1 MGNSVISLL
10 NWACTVTKEIVKGPT
25 YYAEPSDSLR
35 QPLERALDDE
45 SRANGPSRLG
55 PLTLTER
62 LPAGLAYIDGSASR
76 PPSVTLQQGGTLLR
90 WSWDPAM
97 LQPVTVTYGIRPLSE
112 GSHAITGTLRVEDS
126 AGRANL
132 VPMQPITQ
140 TVAGLCPTDTPT
152 PTATSTPTPVPT
164 ATSTSTSTPTA
175 TPTPIFSLTPTRTAT
190 STRTATPTATPI
202 PGPVY
207 LPLLLRE
214 KCIPEVRRVDVV
226 LAIDASSSMT
236 ERTAAGGTKLDA
248 AIAAARAFLDALRFD
263 RGDQAAI
270 VAFNAEARLLA
281 PLTGDRAALDAALAS
296 IQTAQQTCIVCA
308 VDVSAA
314 ELASPRHVAAH
325 LPTLI
330 LLTDGRS
337 NPQPVGEAVA
347 RAEAAKAAGVVIYT
361 IGLGADVEGEALSA
375 MASRPEG
382 YFPAPE
388 AEALA
393 GIYGQIAVALP
404 CPAGAF
410 WAGR

>member
-1 MGNSVISLL
+1 M
-10 NWACTVTKEIVKGPT
+10 
-25 YYAEPSDSLR
+25 
-35 QPLERALDDE
+35 ERALSDV
-45 SRANGPSRLG
+45 RVANGPSRLSS
-55 PLTLTER
+55 LTLTER

-76 PPSVTLQQGGTLLR
+76 PPSVTLQPGGTLLR

-97 LQPVTVTYGIRPLSE
+97 LQPVTVTYGIRPLAE
-112 GSHAITGTLRVEDS
+112 GNHAITGTLRVEDA

-164 ATSTSTSTPTA
+164 ATDTPTSTSTA
-175 TPTPIFSLTPTRTAT
+175 TPTPIFSPTPTRTAT
-190 STRTATPTATPI
+190 PTPTATPTATPT

-214 KCIPEVRRVDVV
+214 KCVPEVRRVDIV

-248 AIAAARAFLDALRFD
+248 AIAAARAFLGALRFD

-270 VAFNAEARLLA
+270 VAFNAEATLLA
-281 PLTGDRAALDAALAS
+281 PLTDDRAALDAALAG
-296 IQTAQQTCIVCA
+296 IQTAQQTCLVCA
-308 VDVSAA
+308 VDASAA

-337 NPQPVGEAVA
+337 NPQPVSAAVA
-347 RAEAAKAAGVVIYT
+347 RAGAAKAAGVVIYT
-361 IGLGADVEGEALSA
+361 IGLGAEVEAEALA
-375 MASRPEG
+375 AIASRPEG
-382 YFPAPE
+382 YYPAPD
-388 AEALA
+388 AGALS
-393 GIYGQIAVALP
+393 GIYAQIAVALP
-404 CPAGAF
+404 CPAGVF
-410 WAGR
+410 WGGR